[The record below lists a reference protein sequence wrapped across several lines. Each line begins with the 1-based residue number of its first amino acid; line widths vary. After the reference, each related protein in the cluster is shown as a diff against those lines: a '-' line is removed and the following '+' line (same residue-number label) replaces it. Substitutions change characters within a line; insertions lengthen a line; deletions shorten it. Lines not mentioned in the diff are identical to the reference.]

1 MRDKFL
7 YTGTKGSVAEGG
19 VNGIA
24 IGSSSW
30 ASCRELMSSESERS
44 QLRAKPWLRSERER
58 ERKRATSACLFGG
71 LWLKTILRVLPV
83 GYKPILMCSELVKL

>member
-1 MRDKFL
+1 M
-7 YTGTKGSVAEGG
+7 
-19 VNGIA
+19 NGIA

-58 ERKRATSACLFGG
+58 ERLRLVCLAGGG

-83 GYKPILMCSELVKL
+83 GYKPILMCSELMKL